1 MASLRCALCKR
12 GLRTPESRAVGV
24 GPVCARKLAGS
35 PPPGRT
41 GAPSPPVAPR
51 APQRLTRPHSP
62 DVIPGQTQLPLTAMQ
77 PTLWSL

>member
-1 MASLRCALCKR
+1 MTARTCALCGR

-41 GAPSPPVAPR
+41 GIPSPPVAPR
-51 APQRLTRPHSP
+51 LPQRLTRPHSP
-62 DVIPGQTQLPLTAMQ
+62 DVIPGQAELPLTNHQ
-77 PTLWSL
+77 PTLWSI